1 MAQGG
6 SRAGAGRKASSEGRR
21 VSFSCRVLPSTREA
35 IRMLK
40 DRGVPIGEIVDRA
53 VREYIA
59 Q

>member
-1 MAQGG
+1 MAKIFL
-6 SRAGAGRKASSEGRR
+6 RVGRKASSEGRR

-35 IRMLK
+35 IRKLK
-40 DRGVPIGEIVDRA
+40 DKGVPIGEIVDRA